1 MTERSIQ
8 AAETGPR
15 WSRTRLVPAL
25 AALGAVIALGTA
37 TLMLG
42 LPRLTGS
49 ASPSAGVSTASAPAA
64 LGSGG
69 PTPAGML
76 PLGPTKSLNQP
87 PAPCE
92 PGIPGEVGAPELYE
106 AVPLD
111 YSQAQSGLY
120 PAAVAEVVDYSWGGH
135 RPLAAGTLHV
145 TIPDRRSALQLDVAR
160 MRLVVATSNGIC
172 FAAWRAAARSV
183 SGYDGAQDAGA
194 WASLGEGAA
203 EVDAVVVGGL
213 PEGDWIVHVHL
224 AYSITGAAAT
234 YSSESYAR
242 VVVGGHF
249 ALAAASV
256 AAPSPAAD
264 CAAGTPPPGH
274 TPPVALIVDGAPSS
288 TAGTL
293 GSITIGNSAG
303 EPSAIPADVVSMK
316 AGQPFRVRTT
326 DGSCGNDWSGL
337 FFFAAPDAL
346 PGPVAGLSG
355 LPSNNGGPPDAAT
368 PPLVGAISGWAPAP
382 GEWIVG
388 AIFFFGGSNA
398 VDYYWR
404 ISVH

>member
-1 MTERSIQ
+1 M
-8 AAETGPR
+8 
-15 WSRTRLVPAL
+15 PAL
-25 AALGAVIALGTA
+25 VALGAAIALGMA
-37 TLMLG
+37 SIILG
-42 LPRLTGS
+42 LPRVTGS
-49 ASPSAGVSTASAPAA
+49 ASPSVGVSTASAPAA

-69 PTPAGML
+69 PTPAAML

-87 PAPCE
+87 PASCG
-92 PGIPGEVGAPELYE
+92 PGIPGGIGAPELYE

-120 PAAVAEVVDYSWGGH
+120 PAAMAEVVDYSWGGH
-135 RPLAAGTLHV
+135 LPLAAGKLHV
-145 TIPDRRSALQLDVAR
+145 TVPDRRSALQLDVAR
-160 MRLVVATSNGIC
+160 MRLVVASNGC
-172 FAAWRAAARSV
+172 FASWRATARSV
-183 SGYDGAQDAGA
+183 NGYDGAQDAGT

-203 EVDAVVVGGL
+203 EADAVVVGGL

-224 AYSITGAAAT
+224 AYSIAGAAAT

-256 AAPSPAAD
+256 PAPSPAAS
-264 CAAGTPPPGH
+264 CAGSSPPPGH
-274 TPPVALIVDGAPSS
+274 TPPVALTVDAAPSS

-293 GSITIGNSAG
+293 GTITVGNSAG
-303 EPSAIPADVVSMK
+303 EPSAIPGDVVSMT
-316 AGQPFRVRTT
+316 AGAPFTVRTT
-326 DGSCGNDWSGL
+326 DGSCGTDWSGL

-346 PGPVAGLSG
+346 PGPVAGLSS

-368 PPLVGAISGWAPAP
+368 PPLIGAIRGWAPAP

-388 AIFFFGGSNA
+388 AILFFGGSNA